1 MDVTS
6 HETCRWYEP
15 CHSIFQ
21 LQHQPQPQR
30 FNLDSFSWAVW
41 VSWQRCWYSSN
52 LFIFVTEVEEKA
64 IFPNYLVWWRDN
76 KAKWGYS
83 LWLAL
88 ISSLNYRLSNIFF
101 FRIMRVWT
109 AALRK
114 RRLDRPLPSCVMGSS
129 LPQWRGLRGR
139 WPRNVSW
146 CLQNV
151 RYCLSRQEE
160 DQDEDDFVPLV
171 SQVHGSPR
179 AIPDIC
185 YSKLTH
191 LAILKKEAFF
201 RSFIYVLWFLVFPY
215 VFRDHFVSDDLRV
228 FVLELF

>member
-1 MDVTS
+1 MWQWHDVTS
-6 HETCRWYEP
+6 HETCRLYEV

-21 LQHQPQPQR
+21 LQHQQLQPQR
-30 FNLDSFSWAVW
+30 FSLFFMGR
-41 VSWQRCWYSSN
+41 VSYLATPVNC
-52 LFIFVTEVEEKA
+52 LHLIFLVTEVEEKA
-64 IFPNYLVWWRDN
+64 IFPNYLLWWGDD

-101 FRIMRVWT
+101 FRIMRVWA
-109 AALRK
+109 AALRQ
-114 RRLDRPLPSCVMGSS
+114 RRLGRPLPSCVMGSS

-160 DQDEDDFVPLV
+160 DQDEDHFESGTSGKP
-171 SQVHGSPR
+171 S
-179 AIPDIC
+179 AWIPSSHSW
-185 YSKLTH
+185 YL
-191 LAILKKEAFF
+191 L
-201 RSFIYVLWFLVFPY
+201 
-215 VFRDHFVSDDLRV
+215 
-228 FVLELF
+228 